1 MRNLPGHLW
10 KKGQSGNPSGKA
22 SRPDTVARREEVRH
36 VRELC
41 KEHSLQAVEALIDV
55 MNSKTAPPSARVA
68 AANSVLDRGWGKPT
82 MEINATV
89 SSYDNMSEA
98 ELIGYITGHVIEG
111 EAIQALVDAER
122 EQEELLDDDSAE
134 D

>member
-1 MRNLPGHLW
+1 MAGHLW
-10 KKGQSGNPSGKA
+10 KKGQSGNPGGRP
-22 SRPDTVARREEVRH
+22 SRPETIARREEVRH
-36 VRELC
+36 VKELC
-41 KEHSLQAVEALIDV
+41 KEHSVSAVEALIEV
-55 MNSKTAPPSARVA
+55 MNSKTAPPSARVV

-89 SSYDNMSEA
+89 STFDSMSEA

-111 EAIQALVDAER
+111 EVIDALVEAER
-122 EQEELLDDDSAE
+122 EQEELLDDDSAG

>member
-1 MRNLPGHLW
+1 MSSHLW
-10 KKGQSGNPSGKA
+10 KKGQSGNPSGRA
-22 SRPDTVARREEVRH
+22 SRPDTIARREEVRH
-36 VRELC
+36 VKELC
-41 KEHSLQAVEALIDV
+41 KEHSLAAVQALIEV
-55 MNSKTAPPSARVA
+55 MNSKTAPPSARVV

-89 SSYDNMSEA
+89 STFDSMSES

-111 EAIQALVDAER
+111 EVIEALVDAER
-122 EQEELLDDDSAE
+122 EQEELLDDDSSS